1 MYNFKKALTVLLVI
15 ALMFAFTACQKQPA
29 PVDQPGE
36 QEPQQKTLIRV
47 ATLKGPTGMGMVHLM
62 ESNEEG
68 NTALDYEFEVLGSPD
83 DLVGKII
90 SGEVDVATVPTNL
103 AMVLYNRTQG
113 QIQLA
118 AVNTLGVLYLLENG
132 DSIQSVEDLKGKTVF
147 TTGKGASPDYM
158 LRNILKKN
166 NLEEDKDVILEYKLQ
181 HTELAAA
188 MAAGDVKIGLLPQ
201 PHVTTAM
208 MRNKDLRI
216 ALDLTQEWKKV
227 MGENSK
233 LIMGTLIVQKS
244 FAQENKE
251 AFNKFLDE
259 YKESVA
265 FVNSKQQEAAALMEK
280 FEILPNA
287 QVALRAIPY
296 SSIVFIDAMEAK
308 EQLDELYQILFEFD
322 PRSVGGKLA
331 DGDFFYKR

>member
-1 MYNFKKALTVLLVI
+1 MNFIKRALTVLLVFVI
-15 ALMFAFTACQKQPA
+15 MFAFTGCQKQQV
-29 PVDQPGE
+29 PVEQPGL
-36 QEPQQKTLIRV
+36 QEPQPKTVIRIV
-47 ATLKGPTGMGMVHLM
+47 TLKGPTGMGMVQLM
-62 ESNEEG
+62 ELNEEG
-68 NTALDYEFEVLGSPD
+68 NTELDYEFDVLGSPD
-83 DLVGKII
+83 DLVGKIV

-132 DSIQSVEDLKGKTVF
+132 DSIQTVEDLRGKTVF
-147 TTGKGASPDYM
+147 TTGKGASPDYIF
-158 LRNILKKN
+158 RNILKMN
-166 NLEEDKDVILEYKLQ
+166 NLVEDKDVILEYRLQ

-188 MAAGDVKIGLLPQ
+188 MASGDVKIGLLPQ
-201 PHVTTAM
+201 PHVATAM

-216 ALDLTQEWKKV
+216 ALNLTEEWQNA
-227 MGENSK
+227 MGDNSK

-244 FAQENKE
+244 FLEENKE

-259 YKESVA
+259 YKESVE
-265 FVNSKQQEAAALMEK
+265 FVNSKQQEAAGLMEK

-296 SSIVFIDAMEAK
+296 SAIVFIDAMEAK
-308 EQLDELYQILFEFD
+308 TQLDELYQILFEFD
-322 PRSVGGKLA
+322 PRSVGNKLA
-331 DGDFFYKR
+331 DGDFYYQR